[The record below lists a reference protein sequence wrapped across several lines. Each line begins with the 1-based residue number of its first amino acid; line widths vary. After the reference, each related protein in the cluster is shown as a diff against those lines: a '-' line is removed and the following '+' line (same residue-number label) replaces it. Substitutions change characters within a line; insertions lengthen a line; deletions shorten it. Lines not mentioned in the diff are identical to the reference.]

1 MRRRAL
7 RRPILKTVYWR
18 RLVCVSEPCR
28 PSMGVRVAAFI
39 YLFWSAGGG
48 QTLIGCGSGRGVG
61 CRKVGCGVDLPGRR
75 QVNSAVTHH
84 VRA

>member
-61 CRKVGCGVDLPGRR
+61 CVGRVALGG
-75 QVNSAVTHH
+75 
-84 VRA
+84 